1 MKIILGS
8 QSENR
13 RQVLAEAGYAF
24 EVMAPRIDEK
34 AIRHENLY
42 ELPLRLAHA
51 KATAL
56 LPHIKE
62 PAMLIT
68 ADQVI
73 VWNGELREKPR
84 DFNEARR
91 YLETF
96 SGSKYPAECVNGI
109 TITNTANGKSL
120 TEREISKVFFSK
132 IPQETIEE
140 FLNQGIM
147 YKYAGGF
154 TPQSEILR
162 PYLRIEGTFES
173 VLGLPLDIVERCMK
187 ELSD

>member
-13 RQVLAEAGYAF
+13 KQVLTNAGYAF
-24 EVMAPRIDEK
+24 EVMVSDIDEK

-42 ELPLRLAHA
+42 ELPLRLAKA
-51 KATAL
+51 KTEAL
-56 LPHIKE
+56 LPKIKE
-62 PAMLIT
+62 PALLIT

-84 DFNEARR
+84 DFAEARR

-96 SGSKYPAECVNGI
+96 SGSPSPAECVNGVMV
-109 TITNTANGKSL
+109 TNTQTGKSKL
-120 TEREISKVFFSK
+120 EREVSKVYFSK
-132 IPQETIEE
+132 IPRENIET
-140 FLNQGIM
+140 FLASGAAF
-147 YKYAGGF
+147 KYAGGF
-154 TPQSEILR
+154 TPQSPLIM

-173 VLGLPLDIVERCMK
+173 VLGLPMDIVARCMK
-187 ELSD
+187 ELTE

>member
-24 EVMAPRIDEK
+24 EVMASHIDEK

-42 ELPLRLAHA
+42 ELPLRLARA
-51 KATAL
+51 KAAAL
-56 LPHIKE
+56 LPLIKE

-84 DFNEARR
+84 DFTEARR

-96 SGSKYPAECVNGI
+96 SGSEFPAECVNGI
-109 TITNTANGKSL
+109 TVTNTANGRSL
-120 TEREISKVFFSK
+120 TEREISKVYFSK
-132 IPQETIEE
+132 LPKEVIEA
-140 FLNQGIM
+140 FLKEGTM

-154 TPQSEILR
+154 TPQSELLR
-162 PYLRIEGTFES
+162 LNPARSGKCWKKQEWKLNMFDSI
-173 VLGLPLDIVERCMK
+173 GL
-187 ELSD
+187 

>member
-13 RQVLAEAGYAF
+13 KQVLTEAGYKF
-24 EVMAPRIDEK
+24 EVMISDIDEK

-42 ELPLRLAHA
+42 ELPLRLAKA
-51 KATAL
+51 KAEAL
-56 LPHIKE
+56 LPKIKE
-62 PAMLIT
+62 PAFLIT

-84 DFNEARR
+84 DFAEARH

-96 SGSKYPAECVNGI
+96 SGSEFPAECVNGI
-109 TITNTANGKSL
+109 MVTNTQTGKSRI
-120 TEREISKVFFSK
+120 EREVSKIFFSK
-132 IPQETIEE
+132 IPQEVIEE
-140 FLNQGIM
+140 FLEQGIM

-154 TPQSEILR
+154 TPQSPLIM

-173 VLGLPLDIVERCMK
+173 VLGLPMDIVARCMK
-187 ELSD
+187 ELTE

>member
-13 RQVLAEAGYAF
+13 RQVLAGAGYKF
-24 EVMAPRIDEK
+24 EIMAPHIDEK
-34 AIRHENLY
+34 AIRHEDLY
-42 ELPLRLAHA
+42 EIPLRLARA
-51 KATAL
+51 KAEAL
-56 LPHIKE
+56 LPRIKE
-62 PAMLIT
+62 PVMLIT

-84 DFNEARR
+84 DFTEARR

-96 SGSKYPAECVNGI
+96 SGSEYPAECVNGI
-109 TITNTANGKSL
+109 MVTNTETGRSKL
-120 TEREISKVFFSK
+120 EREISKVFFSK

-140 FLNQGIM
+140 FLNQGTM

-154 TPQSEILR
+154 TPQSPIIR
-162 PYLRIEGTFES
+162 PCLRIDGTLDS
-173 VLGLPLDIVERCMK
+173 VLGLPMAIVEKCMK
-187 ELSD
+187 KLT